1 MTVDRDRARR
11 FRLALARGYAEHCRR
26 TVRPTPIKRLA
37 AWLDKTVFWTGVTW
51 MGLLVPCVSSPW
63 WSEDF
68 RAVFGPIVGWA
79 LMVML
84 LLLLTS
90 AAVGF
95 IMSIWQQRRDL
106 LSFDDSWRR

>member
-1 MTVDRDRARR
+1 MTADRDRARR

-26 TVRPTPIKRLA
+26 TARPTRIERLA
-37 AWLDKTVFWTGVTW
+37 AWLG

-68 RAVFGPIVGWA
+68 REGFGPILGWA

-84 LLLLTS
+84 LLLLIS

-106 LSFDDSWRR
+106 LSFDETWRR